1 VGSNTVFFSKEEN
14 AKPPPA
20 SADTIDMD
28 DESPFIQ
35 NARDFMLSVLD
46 DLNIAHWELSVL
58 FCSDS
63 YMRELNAK
71 YRNKNEPTD
80 VLSFTDGTEF
90 FADDSTKKIAAGDIA
105 VSLDTLAKNCAEFG
119 VTQDEELKRLLVHG
133 ILHLNG
139 YDHDGV
145 LTGSDGAGDSTMLQL
160 QENILQ
166 KFENQHILINN

>member
-1 VGSNTVFFSKEEN
+1 MGSNTVFFSREEN

-20 SADTIDMD
+20 GGYLDMD

-35 NARDFMLSVLD
+35 NTRDFILSVLD
-46 DLNIAHWELSVL
+46 DLNIAHWELSVF

-63 YMRELNAK
+63 YMRELNAQ
-71 YRNKNEPTD
+71 YRSKDEPTD
-80 VLSFTDGTEF
+80 VLSFTDGAEF
-90 FADDSTKKIAAGDIA
+90 FADDGTKKIAAGDIA

-119 VTQDEELKRLLVHG
+119 VTKDEELKRLLVHG

-139 YDHDGV
+139 YDHDSV
-145 LTGSDGAGDSTMLQL
+145 LSDACGAGDSSMLQL

-166 KFENQHILINN
+166 KFNEQHILINN